1 MFMCVHGSFL
11 IYWQRRRH
19 RGGSRPPYYLQKRG
33 KRKEKEKEKREERE
47 KGKGEK
53 ERRGKKKKR
62 SKFPSLAMV
71 RRRGKLP
78 LAPSD
83 TLPPCGMLTDAVLK
97 LLVFVFSAH
106 FPMKVTWPLMPFL
119 PTTLEKSWLRH
130 CPGAATHA
138 SLCHASNLIIINK
151 FTFSLMSVTH
161 NFYGF
166 YHIVS

>member
-1 MFMCVHGSFL
+1 MGHRASIPGSSS
-11 IYWQRRRH
+11 
-19 RGGSRPPYYLQKRG
+19 GGATGGAGGAAAPPIICKKRG
-33 KRKEKEKEKREERE
+33 KKKEKEKEKREERE

-106 FPMKVTWPLMPFL
+106 FPHESHLASHAFSPNYFGKILATPLSWRGN
-119 PTTLEKSWLRH
+119 TRKS
-130 CPGAATHA
+130 
-138 SLCHASNLIIINK
+138 
-151 FTFSLMSVTH
+151 
-161 NFYGF
+161 
-166 YHIVS
+166 VSCQQFNHYK